1 MPANSSYITIFHLDG
16 DRATNIHGY
25 IIQLY
30 AVKYG
35 ELYKSLARV
44 FNTFLPYFEKKKR
57 AYLRA
62 VRTLPEDEEG
72 MRDIDRKWCPN
83 MEEKMWIMKGREFIK
98 IVEIMK
104 KILLEEVFRVEGMG
118 SDNKIKKGLHSLE
131 RVVEN
136 SGGDIVF
143 RRFFLRL
150 NLCEFHE

>member
-1 MPANSSYITIFHLDG
+1 
-16 DRATNIHGY
+16 
-25 IIQLY
+25 
-30 AVKYG
+30 
-35 ELYKSLARV
+35 
-44 FNTFLPYFEKKKR
+44 
-57 AYLRA
+57 
-62 VRTLPEDEEG
+62 
-72 MRDIDRKWCPN
+72 